1 MRVVGIGGGS
11 GLSTIA
17 PGFLV
22 PEVDLFTTIVTAADS
37 GGDSGIYRRRDGFLA
52 PGDLRHVMHAL
63 AKNED
68 MKYMLKARVNGIS
81 VGNALLIEHI
91 RRLGVEAGIEAMGKE
106 VLKPRCRVLPVTAQS
121 VILKAILENGK
132 RIAYEHKIGARQ
144 DYENSR
150 IQSVFLDPP
159 AKPAHGVIESILE
172 ADLVV
177 LGPGS
182 LFTSIMPNLMV
193 QGVSEALKETR
204 AKVVLITNLFT
215 DRETYGYNA
224 ANIAG
229 VVAGRLGRQR
239 LNGVFCNDSSNI
251 SQEMLGKYLSE
262 QGSEA
267 VEWNPKNKSQSG
279 MMSTYTQEV
288 VVGNYLSTKDRLL
301 ARHSKKVVK
310 AIFDWYSSAVAH
322 ERALVPAEQTC
333 QTV

>member
-11 GLSTIA
+11 GLSTVG

-22 PEVDLFTTIVTAADS
+22 PSVPLFTAIVTAADS
-37 GGDSGIYRRRDGFLA
+37 GGDSAIYRRRDGFLA
-52 PGDLRHVMHAL
+52 PGDIRHVMWSL
-63 AKNED
+63 AKNEH
-68 MKYMLKARVNGIS
+68 KALLKDRLNGIS
-81 VGNALLIEHI
+81 TGNAVLIEHI
-91 RRLGVEAGIEAMGKE
+91 RRFGVEAGIEAMGKA
-106 VLKPRCRVLPVTAQS
+106 VLKPGCRVIPVTAQS
-121 VILKAILENGK
+121 VILRAILESGR
-132 RIAYEHKIGARQ
+132 RIAYEHKIGDRS
-144 DYENSR
+144 DYKDR
-150 IQSVFLDPP
+150 IRGVFLDPP
-159 AKPAHGVIESILE
+159 AKPAEGVIESILE
-172 ADLVV
+172 ADLIV

-193 QGVSEALKETR
+193 QGVSEALSQTK
-204 AKVVLITNLFT
+204 AKVVLITSLVT

-229 VVAGRLGRQR
+229 VVAERLRRQR
-239 LNGVFCNDSSNI
+239 LDAVFCNDSSKI

-267 VEWNPKNKSQSG
+267 LEYDPDDEDQAG
-279 MMSTYTQEV
+279 MMATYAKEV
-288 VVGNYLSTKDRLL
+288 IVGNFLSTKHPLL

-322 ERALVPAEQTC
+322 ERALVPAEETC